1 MTIHNGYKMRPYMS
15 ILYTKYTY
23 KIDNFVHIFVI
34 LVYKIGTKCGTVS
47 CIKKLYKMVQF
58 CM

>member
-1 MTIHNGYKMRPYMS
+1 MDTKLTYKMRPYMS

-34 LVYKIGTKCGTVS
+34 LVYKIGTNIDPKTTVP
-47 CIKKLYKMVQF
+47 
-58 CM
+58 